1 MDTDDKFQSAEN
13 RSTANQSEA
22 PQHPVE
28 ITPSSLSPDAL
39 QSILES
45 FVLREGTD
53 YGVQEISLDKK
64 VENLKRKLDRK
75 DIYLVFDPNT
85 ESVTFLTK
93 TEWAKIR
100 PVPEI

>member
-1 MDTDDKFQSAEN
+1 METNDKSETQS
-13 RSTANQSEA
+13 
-22 PQHPVE
+22 PVE
-28 ITPSSLSPDAL
+28 IAPGSLSADAL
-39 QSILES
+39 NSILES